1 MKKIIALVICLLITT
16 SVFAFDTGTKIVG
29 GSVSY
34 NSSKPNSDIDATNTL
49 ALESYVGYFL
59 MPNISLD
66 ILLMWESVSQPYW
79 YYKDTSTSKTN
90 DILIGAG
97 GSYYFG
103 NIYAMAA
110 ILYNIYS
117 SKTETKTDDTYTQNG
132 MYLGFGAGYLLPVV
146 ENVFV
151 DIGANYIMGLG
162 DYSGD
167 AEGKNEET
175 QLSVGAGLVVAIP

>member
-16 SVFAFDTGTKIVG
+16 SVFAFDTGNKIVG

-34 NSSKPNSDIDATNTL
+34 NSSKANSDVDATNTL

-66 ILLMWESVSQPYW
+66 IILQWVSQSAPYC
-79 YYKDTSTSKTN
+79 TGTSKTN

-110 ILYNIYS
+110 ILYNLYS
-117 SKTETKTDDTYTQNG
+117 SKCDSKSDDTWNENG
-132 MYLGFGAGYLLPVV
+132 MYLGFGAGYMVPLV
-146 ENVFV
+146 ENVFI
-151 DIGANYIMGLG
+151 DIGANYNMGLG

-175 QLSVGAGLVVAIP
+175 QLSVGAGLVVVIP